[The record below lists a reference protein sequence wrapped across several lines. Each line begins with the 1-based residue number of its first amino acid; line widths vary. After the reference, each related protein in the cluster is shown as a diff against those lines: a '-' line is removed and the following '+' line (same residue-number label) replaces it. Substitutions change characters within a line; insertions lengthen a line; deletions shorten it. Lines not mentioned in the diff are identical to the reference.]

1 MSDDLWDK
9 KYQALTAMVDRLL
22 EEKDDLSA
30 TLRNAEEKY
39 EHAKYKFSD
48 CINYIR
54 EIEQWQKQMRM
65 DLRRTVITEMREL
78 R

>member
-30 TLRNAEEKY
+30 VLQNTAKMAEY
-39 EHAKYKFSD
+39 EEAKYKFID
-48 CINYIR
+48 CINCIK
-54 EIEQWQKQMRM
+54 EIKQWQQQMRK
-65 DLRRTVITEMREL
+65 EL

>member
-39 EHAKYKFSD
+39 EEAKYKFSD
-48 CINYIR
+48 CMHCINNINH
-54 EIEQWQKQMRM
+54 ELKQMRK
-65 DLRRTVITEMREL
+65 EL
-78 R
+78 KC

>member
-9 KYQALTAMVDRLL
+9 KYQALTAMIDRLL

-30 TLRNAEEKY
+30 ALRNAEEKY
-39 EHAKYKFSD
+39 EEAKYKFSD

-65 DLRRTVITEMREL
+65 DLR
-78 R
+78 

>member
-9 KYQALTAMVDRLL
+9 KYQALTAMIDRLL

-39 EHAKYKFSD
+39 EDAKYKFSD

-65 DLRRTVITEMREL
+65 DLRRTVITEMKEL

>member
-9 KYQALTAMVDRLL
+9 KYQALTAMIDRLL

-39 EHAKYKFSD
+39 KDAKYKFSD
-48 CINYIR
+48 CINYIK
-54 EIEQWQKQMRM
+54 EIKQWQKQMRM
-65 DLRRTVITEMREL
+65 DLR
-78 R
+78 

>member
-30 TLRNAEEKY
+30 ALRNAEEKY
-39 EHAKYKFSD
+39 EEAKYKFSD
-48 CINYIR
+48 CINCIK
-54 EIEQWQKQMRM
+54 EIKQWQQQMRK
-65 DLRRTVITEMREL
+65 EL

>member
-9 KYQALTAMVDRLL
+9 KYQALTAMIDRLL

-39 EHAKYKFSD
+39 EDAKYKFSD

-65 DLRRTVITEMREL
+65 DLRRTVITERKEL

>member
-39 EHAKYKFSD
+39 EEAKYKFSD

-65 DLRRTVITEMREL
+65 DLRRTVITERKEL

>member
-9 KYQALTAMVDRLL
+9 KYQALTAMIDRLL

-39 EHAKYKFSD
+39 EEAKYKFSD
-48 CINYIR
+48 CMHCIKQIKQ
-54 EIEQWQKQMRM
+54 EKQQMRM
-65 DLRRTVITEMREL
+65 DLR
-78 R
+78 

>member
-39 EHAKYKFSD
+39 EEAKYKFSD

>member
-9 KYQALTAMVDRLL
+9 KYQALTAMIDRLL

-39 EHAKYKFSD
+39 EEAKYKFID
-48 CINYIR
+48 CINCIK
-54 EIEQWQKQMRM
+54 EIKQWQQQMRK
-65 DLRRTVITEMREL
+65 EL

>member
-9 KYQALTAMVDRLL
+9 KYQALTAMIDRLL

-30 TLRNAEEKY
+30 TLQSTAIMAEYEK
-39 EHAKYKFSD
+39 AKYKFCD
-48 CINYIR
+48 CINYIK
-54 EIEQWQKQMRM
+54 EIKQWQQQMRK
-65 DLRRTVITEMREL
+65 EL

>member
-9 KYQALTAMVDRLL
+9 KYQALTAMIDRLL

-30 TLRNAEEKY
+30 ILQNTAEMAEY
-39 EHAKYKFSD
+39 EEAKYKFSD
-48 CINYIR
+48 CINYIK
-54 EIEQWQKQMRM
+54 EIKQWQQQMRK
-65 DLRRTVITEMREL
+65 EL